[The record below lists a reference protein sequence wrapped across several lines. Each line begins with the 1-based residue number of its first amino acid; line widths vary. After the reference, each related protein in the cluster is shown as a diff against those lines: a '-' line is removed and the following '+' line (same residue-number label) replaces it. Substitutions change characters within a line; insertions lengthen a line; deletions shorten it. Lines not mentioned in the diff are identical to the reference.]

1 MITLIVAPLVGSVI
15 GYITND
21 IAIRM
26 LFRPHQAKYI
36 WGWKVP
42 FTPGIIPKEKGR
54 IAASVGGA
62 ISVNLMNKEVLEKN
76 LLSEA
81 MLAKIREALDQYFID
96 QQHNPESLRE
106 YLEHFLEAEDIAQ
119 MEEKGGDDLTEV
131 IYKKLDRSDVG
142 DKIAHVAVAHVMQKM
157 QHFGKGFGDKLANDG
172 IGHGGGFGDMIG
184 RGIRKLFGQPG
195 ADVASQFI
203 SALAEP
209 MESALSTNINEMLR
223 NNSREMVGE
232 IIHSELKGL
241 LDRPMSSLLK
251 DKQEDIQR
259 IKDSVMSLYCT
270 TIRERL
276 PKILEAVDISRIIET
291 RINEMDMDEAEQLIL
306 EVMKKELRAIV
317 WLGAGL
323 GFLMGFVNCLF
334 L

>member
-1 MITLIVAPLVGSVI
+1 MITLVVAPLVGSVI

-36 WGWKVP
+36 LGHKVP
-42 FTPGIIPKEKGR
+42 FTPGIIPKERGR

-62 ISVNLMNKEVLEKN
+62 ISANLINKEVLEKN

-81 MLAKIREALDQYFID
+81 MLGKIQETLDHYFVQ
-96 QQHNPESLRE
+96 QQHNPESLRDYLGH
-106 YLEHFLEAEDIAQ
+106 YLETEDIAL
-119 MEEKGGDDLTEV
+119 MEAKGADDLTEV
-131 IYKKLDRSDVG
+131 IYKKLARSDVG
-142 DKIAHVAVAHVMQKM
+142 DSIAHVAVAHVMQKM
-157 QHFGKGFGDKLANDG
+157 QHFGKGLGDKLAHDG
-172 IGHGGGFGDMIG
+172 IGKGGGLGDMIG
-184 RGIRKLFGQPG
+184 RGFRKLFGQPA
-195 ADVASQFI
+195 ADAASQFI

-209 MESALSTNINEMLR
+209 VENALSVNINEMLR
-223 NNSREMVGE
+223 DNSKEMVSE
-232 IIHSELKGL
+232 IIHTELRDL

-251 DKQEDIQR
+251 DKDEDIQR

-276 PKILEAVDISRIIET
+276 PKILEAVDISRIIEN
-291 RINEMDMDEAEQLIL
+291 RINEMDMDEAEQLIM
-306 EVMKKELRAIV
+306 EVMRKELRAIV

>member
-1 MITLIVAPLVGSVI
+1 MITLVVAPLVGSVI

-36 WGWKVP
+36 LGHKVP

-62 ISVNLMNKEVLEKN
+62 ISVNLMNQEVLEKN
-76 LLSEA
+76 LLSET
-81 MLAKIREALDQYFID
+81 MLAKIREALDQYFIT
-96 QQHNPESLRE
+96 QQHNPESLRV
-106 YLEHFLEAEDIAQ
+106 YLEHFLEADDITQ
-119 MEEKGGDDLTEV
+119 MAEKGGDDLTEV

-184 RGIRKLFGQPG
+184 RGIRKLFG
-195 ADVASQFI
+195 
-203 SALAEP
+203 
-209 MESALSTNINEMLR
+209 INEMLR
-223 NNSREMVGE
+223 NNSKEMVGD
-232 IIHSELKGL
+232 IIHSELKNL
-241 LDRPMSSLLK
+241 LDRPMSDILK
-251 DKQEDIQR
+251 DKKEDIQR

-270 TIRERL
+270 TIKERL
-276 PKILEAVDISRIIET
+276 PKILEAVDISQIIET
-291 RINEMDMDEAEQLIL
+291 RINEMDMDEAEKLIL